1 MICTCD
7 KCLYTF
13 CSDSLPLTCP
23 DCGSRNIREATM
35 EEKDWYHDLEMEK
48 QRNPLLLDKAV
59 YKAG

>member
-1 MICTCD
+1 MQKKITEATNG
-7 KCLYTF
+7 K
-13 CSDSLPLTCP
+13 
-23 DCGSRNIREATM
+23 ATM